1 MFKKFFDTVKLNAQ
15 VKVMREALNTIAT
28 SSELCLELME
38 HPMKRQDNIKEL
50 LKDINKLAQDGGEV
64 NVEQLK
70 KELARHQRPL
80 AGVITSLL
88 AVLQYQKSLIPQHI
102 IDPLI
107 ESVKEHI
114 ISELDKLKC
123 NT

>member
-1 MFKKFFDTVKLNAQ
+1 MLEQ
-15 VKVMREALNTIAT
+15 IA
-28 SSELCLELME
+28 
-38 HPMKRQDNIKEL
+38 
-50 LKDINKLAQDGGEV
+50 KLAQEGGEV